1 MQINKELKK
10 RRMELGITMKEVA
23 DIVGVS
29 EGTISRWESGDISNM
44 RRDKIALYAKA
55 LLVTTNFI
63 MGIDDDSPVLSEK
76 ETAVALA
83 YRAHPALQPAV
94 DKLLEIE
101 QEEQPK
107 KYLLLVGKGGSADVE
122 IKDPK
127 GLDEEVEK
135 LKKKHGL
142 K

>member
-1 MQINKELKK
+1 MQINKKLKK

-55 LLVTTNFI
+55 LEVTTNFI
-63 MGIDDDSPVLSEK
+63 MGIDDNFPVLSEK
-76 ETAVALA
+76 EIAVALA
-83 YRAHPALQPAV
+83 YRAHLTLQPAV
-94 DKLLEIE
+94 DKLLELE
-101 QEEQPK
+101 SEEQHK
-107 KYLLLVGKGGSADVE
+107 EYLHLVGKGGSADIE
-122 IKDPK
+122 IKDPE